1 MDDIREGLLAA
12 GQLLRR
18 AKAEQERAYE
28 VAAEWVA
35 RAHEAGL
42 PKHVIADLLGY
53 ATRQSVYRLLSL
65 RRGGRQ

>member
-1 MDDIREGLLAA
+1 MDDIRAGLSEA

-18 AKAEQERAYE
+18 AKAEQERAYQ

-35 RAHEAGL
+35 RAHNAGL

-65 RRGGRQ
+65 RRTK